1 MIEIK
6 NIHVSFSR
14 KKVLNE
20 LSASFNSSEIHGIV
34 GLNGA
39 GKTTLFNAIS
49 NVIIPDSG
57 EILFNG
63 RKIKH
68 SDSEFI
74 ETDNYFYSNITGN
87 EYLNI
92 FPASNKNFS
101 LEAFQELFKLPL
113 GYLIETYSNGMKK
126 KLALLAVLKQ
136 DKPIYIFD
144 EPFNGLD
151 LETNKVL
158 EIVIKKLR
166 EKSKT
171 IFISSHILEPLEDIC
186 DDIHHL
192 SNGVIT
198 SSYKKENFSHLKSGL
213 FDELVKTAYKILE
226 NSV

>member
-6 NIHVSFSR
+6 NLMVSYGS
-14 KKVLNE
+14 KIVLNG
-20 LSASFNSSEIHGIV
+20 LSASFNSSGIHGIV

-49 NVIIPDSG
+49 GVVIPDSG
-57 EILFNG
+57 EILFND

-68 SDSEFI
+68 SDSEFV
-74 ETDNYFYSNITGN
+74 ETDNYFYSNITGS

-92 FPASNKNFS
+92 FPATNENFS

-113 GYLIETYSNGMKK
+113 GDLIETYSNGMKK

-136 DKPIYIFD
+136 DKPVYIFD

-158 EIVIKKLR
+158 EIVIKKLK
-166 EKSKT
+166 EKNKT

-186 DDIHHL
+186 DNIHLL
-192 SNGVIT
+192 SKGIIS
-198 SSYKKENFSHLKSGL
+198 SSYNKENFSGLKSSL
-213 FDELVKTAYKILE
+213 YDELVKTTYKILE